1 MKLFWSEP
9 ALADIESI
17 RDYIRRD
24 SEFYA
29 GRFINRII
37 EAVETLV
44 ELPARGR
51 LVPEADD
58 PNTRELLFQNYRIM
72 YRLESARIVFS
83 LLSMPPAT
91 GPRRKSNLGMRP
103 SRARQA
109 QIDNAEY

>member
-1 MKLFWSEP
+1 MKLVWSEP

-29 GRFINRII
+29 GRFVNRII
-37 EAVETLV
+37 EAVESLM

-58 PNTRELLFQNYRIM
+58 ANTRELLFQNYRIM
-72 YRLESARIVFS
+72 YRVESARIITLAIVHGARDWTQKQVK
-83 LLSMPPAT
+83 PWDAT
-91 GPRRKSNLGMRP
+91 
-103 SRARQA
+103 
-109 QIDNAEY
+109 

>member
-1 MKLFWSEP
+1 MKLVWSEP

-37 EAVETLV
+37 DAVETLI

-72 YRLESARIVFS
+72 YRLEAARIIILAIVHAARDWTQKEVK
-83 LLSMPPAT
+83 PWDAT
-91 GPRRKSNLGMRP
+91 
-103 SRARQA
+103 
-109 QIDNAEY
+109 

>member
-1 MKLFWSEP
+1 MKLVWSEP

-44 ELPARGR
+44 NLPARGR

-58 PNTRELLFQNYRIM
+58 PSTRELLFQNYRIM
-72 YRLESARIVFS
+72 YRLEDARIIILAIVHAARDWTQKETK
-83 LLSMPPAT
+83 PWEAT
-91 GPRRKSNLGMRP
+91 
-103 SRARQA
+103 
-109 QIDNAEY
+109 

>member
-1 MKLFWSEP
+1 MKLVWSEP

-29 GRFINRII
+29 SRFINRII

-72 YRLESARIVFS
+72 YRLESERIIILAIVHAARDWTQKE
-83 LLSMPPAT
+83 LKPWDAT
-91 GPRRKSNLGMRP
+91 
-103 SRARQA
+103 
-109 QIDNAEY
+109 

>member
-1 MKLFWSEP
+1 MKLVWSEP

-29 GRFINRII
+29 GRFVNRII
-37 EAVETLV
+37 EAVETFV

-58 PNTRELLFQNYRIM
+58 PNTRELLF
-72 YRLESARIVFS
+72 
-83 LLSMPPAT
+83 
-91 GPRRKSNLGMRP
+91 
-103 SRARQA
+103 
-109 QIDNAEY
+109 

>member
-1 MKLFWSEP
+1 MKLVWSEP

-37 EAVETLV
+37 EVVETLV

-72 YRLESARIVFS
+72 YRVESKRIIILAIVHAARDWTQKEVK
-83 LLSMPPAT
+83 PWDAT
-91 GPRRKSNLGMRP
+91 
-103 SRARQA
+103 
-109 QIDNAEY
+109 

>member
-1 MKLFWSEP
+1 MKLVWSEP

-37 EAVETLV
+37 EAVESLV

-58 PNTRELLFQNYRIM
+58 PDTR
-72 YRLESARIVFS
+72 S
-83 LLSMPPAT
+83 LSE
-91 GPRRKSNLGMRP
+91 N
-103 SRARQA
+103 
-109 QIDNAEY
+109 

>member
-1 MKLFWSEP
+1 MKLVWSEP

-37 EAVETLV
+37 EAVESLV

-72 YRLESARIVFS
+72 YRLESTRIIVLAVVHAARDWTQKE
-83 LLSMPPAT
+83 PKPWDAT
-91 GPRRKSNLGMRP
+91 
-103 SRARQA
+103 
-109 QIDNAEY
+109 

>member
-29 GRFINRII
+29 GRFVSRII
-37 EAVETLV
+37 ETVESLV

-58 PNTRELLFQNYRIM
+58 PDTRELLFQNYRVM
-72 YRLESARIVFS
+72 YRLESTRVIILAVVHAARDWTQKEAK
-83 LLSMPPAT
+83 PWDAT
-91 GPRRKSNLGMRP
+91 
-103 SRARQA
+103 
-109 QIDNAEY
+109 

>member
-1 MKLFWSEP
+1 MKLVWSEP
-9 ALADIESI
+9 ALSDIESI

-72 YRLESARIVFS
+72 YRLEGTRIIILAIAHAARDWTRKEVK
-83 LLSMPPAT
+83 PWDAT
-91 GPRRKSNLGMRP
+91 
-103 SRARQA
+103 
-109 QIDNAEY
+109 

>member
-72 YRLESARIVFS
+72 YRLESARIIILAIVHAARDWS
-83 LLSMPPAT
+83 QKEVKPWDAT
-91 GPRRKSNLGMRP
+91 
-103 SRARQA
+103 
-109 QIDNAEY
+109 

>member
-1 MKLFWSEP
+1 MKLVWSEP

-37 EAVETLV
+37 ETVESIV

-58 PNTRELLFQNYRIM
+58 PSIRELLFQSYRIM
-72 YRLESARIVFS
+72 YRTESTRIIILAVVHGARDWTQKEVK
-83 LLSMPPAT
+83 PWDVT
-91 GPRRKSNLGMRP
+91 
-103 SRARQA
+103 
-109 QIDNAEY
+109 

>member
-1 MKLFWSEP
+1 MKLVWSEP

-72 YRLESARIVFS
+72 YRLEDARVIILAIVHAARDWTQKEVK
-83 LLSMPPAT
+83 PWDAT
-91 GPRRKSNLGMRP
+91 
-103 SRARQA
+103 
-109 QIDNAEY
+109 

>member
-1 MKLFWSEP
+1 MKLVWSEP

-72 YRLESARIVFS
+72 YRLETARIIV
-83 LLSMPPAT
+83 LAIVHAARDWTRKDIKPWDAT
-91 GPRRKSNLGMRP
+91 
-103 SRARQA
+103 
-109 QIDNAEY
+109 